1 MIWRTEELARC
12 ACDMLERD
20 DLAAGILLTRVV
32 IQNAGFVWRLN
43 ELLETRNQY
52 SPEQL
57 RDNFERMLL
66 PWAPVDDPLPLDSPR
81 HSYAPYIHVGGA
93 DPRDHHARASRP
105 TLRVITIAGR
115 CRDVHRS
122 CETCYPKS
130 IAACTEPGKTGRQ
143 GCL

>member
-1 MIWRTEELARC
+1 
-12 ACDMLERD
+12 MLERD
-20 DLAAGILLTRVV
+20 DLAAGILLTRAV

-105 TLRVITIAGR
+105 TLRVITIAGTGDHLR
-115 CRDVHRS
+115 PEWPITFTGMCKRM
-122 CETCYPKS
+122 PGP
-130 IAACTEPGKTGRQ
+130 AAAEMYTVPAKRGILRV
-143 GCL
+143 